1 MKKDNKKP
9 GKIRYFDLYG
19 LREEKY
25 KFLEN
30 HDVKNTEWQDLGPK
44 EPNYFFVPKD
54 MRGEEIYEKFIS
66 LEDIFEKYNAGIAT
80 GKDEVLVDFD
90 KQSLVRKLSVRDKNV
105 FEIAMQGYGVEKDLI
120 DKWYQELKDK
130 DVEKQIKIYN
140 YRPFDSRFIIYN
152 TKVVQRA
159 RDIIMQHL
167 LQDNL
172 ALIGMRQYIYST
184 PYSHVFVSK
193 NIVDRRI
200 FISNRGAAHV
210 FPLYLYGPSK
220 KFVFRGQKHLDIL
233 GVQKELDEQVQDKKP
248 NIKKEIISKLLD
260 VYKKHISPEEIF
272 YYIYAI
278 LYSNVYRK
286 KYNEFLKIDFPKIP
300 FTKNTELFN
309 KIVDVGKELVDLHL
323 LKSEK
328 LEDIGAKFLI
338 TGDNRVK
345 ERKYNQEEKRLYIND
360 IQYFDGIE
368 PEVWN
373 YFIGGYQVLDKWL
386 KDRKDKILS
395 PEDIN
400 HLLRVITAL
409 KLTIELQKEIDKLY
423 LKIENNL

>member
-1 MKKDNKKP
+1 M
-9 GKIRYFDLYG
+9 
-19 LREEKY
+19 
-25 KFLEN
+25 
-30 HDVKNTEWQDLGPK
+30 
-44 EPNYFFVPKD
+44 
-54 MRGEEIYEKFIS
+54 
-66 LEDIFEKYNAGIAT
+66 
-80 GKDEVLVDFD
+80 
-90 KQSLVRKLSVRDKNV
+90 
-105 FEIAMQGYGVEKDLI
+105 
-120 DKWYQELKDK
+120 
-130 DVEKQIKIYN
+130 
-140 YRPFDSRFIIYN
+140 
-152 TKVVQRA
+152 
-159 RDIIMQHL
+159 
-167 LQDNL
+167 
-172 ALIGMRQYIYST
+172 
-184 PYSHVFVSK
+184 
-193 NIVDRRI
+193 
-200 FISNRGAAHV
+200 
-210 FPLYLYGPSK
+210 
-220 KFVFRGQKHLDIL
+220 
-233 GVQKELDEQVQDKKP
+233 
-248 NIKKEIISKLLD
+248 LD